1 MTISHFRRSTTVLTL
16 AVTTLGGGALVAG
29 ATTTAAAGAGHHHRH
44 HHHARSTT
52 SLGIHVGRHVIGN
65 GDSDRIVGRL
75 SHRRHGLPGR
85 TLVLESK
92 QPKATT
98 WTVVARR
105 VTHRHGR
112 AGFVVT
118 PGDTTRYRL
127 VFFGGPALQPSHSRG
142 RTIVV
147 RDQRLTIAVTPRS
160 IDAGQ
165 SATVSGV
172 LTDSGAP
179 SPGEDVSLLAK
190 KVGSHAGFASA
201 GTAVTGTDG
210 SVSFPV
216 MPTTSTR
223 YRLKEL
229 ATSPTQAAASR
240 VATLTVRS
248 PSSLSIRARQAHMR
262 EIISGDLRGGGH
274 GLPGRRV
281 TLQSRPTGDTT
292 WTPVKAHRTGHHG
305 IIRFRVAVPTASTD
319 YRLVFAGGRAFDA
332 SSSGVVTAGA

>member
-1 MTISHFRRSTTVLTL
+1 MTVSHFRRSTTVLTL

-29 ATTTAAAGAGHHHRH
+29 ASAASAASAGHHHRH
-44 HHHARSTT
+44 HHARLAT
-52 SLGIHVGRHVIGN
+52 SVGIHVGRHVIGS

-75 SHRRHGLPGR
+75 THRHHGLPRR

-92 QPKATT
+92 QPKTTT

-105 VTHRHGR
+105 ITHRRGR
-112 AGFVVT
+112 ASFVVT
-118 PGDTTRYRL
+118 PPATTRYRL
-127 VFFGGPALQPSHSRG
+127 VFFGGPALRPSHSGG
-142 RTIVV
+142 RTIFV

-172 LTDSGAP
+172 LTDSGSP
-179 SPGEDVSLLAK
+179 EPGETVALLAK
-190 KVGSHAGFASA
+190 KAGSHGKFAAA
-201 GTAVTGTDG
+201 GTALTGTDG
-210 SVSFPV
+210 GVSFPV

-229 ATSPTQAAASR
+229 ATSSTPAAASR
-240 VATLTVRS
+240 IATLTVRS
-248 PSSLSIRARQAHMR
+248 PSSLSIRARQAHLR

-281 TLQSRPTGDTT
+281 TLQSRPTGGTT
-292 WTPVKAHRTGHHG
+292 WTAVKTHRTGRHG
-305 IIRFRVAVPTASTD
+305 RIRFRVAIPTASTD

>member
-1 MTISHFRRSTTVLTL
+1 MTVSHFRRSTTVLTL

-29 ATTTAAAGAGHHHRH
+29 ASAASAASAGHHHRH
-44 HHHARSTT
+44 HHARLAT
-52 SLGIHVGRHVIGN
+52 SVGIHVGRHVIGS

-75 SHRRHGLPGR
+75 THRHHGLPRR

-92 QPKATT
+92 QPKTTT

-105 VTHRHGR
+105 ITHRRGR
-112 AGFVVT
+112 ASFVVT
-118 PGDTTRYRL
+118 PPATTRYRL
-127 VFFGGPALQPSHSRG
+127 VFFGGPALRPSHSGG
-142 RTIVV
+142 RTIFV

-172 LTDSGAP
+172 LTDSGSP
-179 SPGEDVSLLAK
+179 EPGETVALLAK
-190 KVGSHAGFASA
+190 KAGSHGKFAAA
-201 GTAVTGTDG
+201 GTALTGTDG
-210 SVSFPV
+210 GVSFPV

-229 ATSPTQAAASR
+229 ATSSTPAAASR
-240 VATLTVRS
+240 IATLTVRS
-248 PSSLSIRARQAHMR
+248 PSSLSIRARQAHLR

-281 TLQSRPTGDTT
+281 TLQSRPTGGTT
-292 WTPVKAHRTGHHG
+292 WTAVKTHRTGRHG
-305 IIRFRVAVPTASTD
+305 RIRFRVAIPTASTD
-319 YRLVFAGGRAFDA
+319 YRLVFAGGRAFDP

>member
-29 ATTTAAAGAGHHHRH
+29 ASASSAASAGHHYRH
-44 HHHARSTT
+44 HPRARSST
-52 SLGIHVGRHVIGN
+52 SLGIHVARHVIGN

-75 SHRRHGLPGR
+75 THRHHGLPRR

-92 QPKATT
+92 QPKTTT

-112 AGFVVT
+112 ASFIVT
-118 PGDTTRYRL
+118 PPATTRYRL
-127 VFFGGPALQPSHSRG
+127 VFFGGPALRPSHSRG
-142 RTIVV
+142 RTIFV

-172 LTDSGAP
+172 LTDMGSP
-179 SPGEDVSLLAK
+179 EPGEAVTLLAK
-190 KVGSHAGFASA
+190 KARSHGKFAAA

-229 ATSPTQAAASR
+229 ATSANQAAASR

-248 PSSLSIRARQAHMR
+248 PSSLSIRARQARTR
-262 EIISGDLRGGGH
+262 EVISGDLRGGGH

-281 TLQSRPTGDTT
+281 TLQSRPTGGTT
-292 WTPVKAHRTGHHG
+292 WTAVKTHRTGRHG
-305 IIRFRVAVPTASTD
+305 SIRFRVAIPTASTD